1 MAAGGSADDAV
12 AEGPGQT
19 GARADART
27 EPGFRAADIQTFDLM
42 RPESESEGEGGR
54 GAERLRRVLYSRA
67 PRPRNCNFRPLRGP
81 ERG

>member
-42 RPESESEGEGGR
+42 RPESESEGEGAAAG
-54 GAERLRRVLYSRA
+54 
-67 PRPRNCNFRPLRGP
+67 GP
-81 ERG
+81 GD

>member
-1 MAAGGSADDAV
+1 MRQSVSQAAGWPLGGSADDAV

-42 RPESESEGEGGR
+42 RPESESEGEGAAAG
-54 GAERLRRVLYSRA
+54 
-67 PRPRNCNFRPLRGP
+67 GP
-81 ERG
+81 GD